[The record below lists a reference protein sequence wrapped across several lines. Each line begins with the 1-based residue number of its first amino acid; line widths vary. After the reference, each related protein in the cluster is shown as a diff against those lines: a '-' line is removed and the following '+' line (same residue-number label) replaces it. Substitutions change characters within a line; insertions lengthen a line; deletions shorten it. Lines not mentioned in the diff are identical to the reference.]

1 LAINTDSKMRTI
13 GLYLKYLFNRFI
25 FIIALCLGVFL
36 FFFLKQKELLIFNY
50 SVNNPLYPFIEQT
63 PTWLYVVQVLIII
76 FLLLVI
82 VELISLISVTMR
94 KSSAEKKNQLLA
106 KQIWEE
112 IFVQKRP
119 HFSKADR
126 NYPIYRLLIVE
137 R

>member
-1 LAINTDSKMRTI
+1 MRTI
-13 GLYLKYLFNRFI
+13 GLYLKFLFSRFI
-25 FIIALCLGVFL
+25 FIIALCLAVFL
-36 FFFLKQKELLIFNY
+36 FFFLKQKEFLLFNY
-50 SVNNPLYPFIEQT
+50 SIGNPLYSFIEIT
-63 PTWLYVVQVLIII
+63 PLWLYVVQVLIVIF
-76 FLLLVI
+76 FLLII